1 MRVVVAPDKFEG
13 SLRAGQA
20 AEAIAAGLRRARPDA
35 EVVRLPLGDGGAGT
49 LEALLAAGFER
60 VPVRAT
66 GPTGEPADA
75 AIAVQGRRA
84 FVEMAEASGLKRLPG
99 GRRAPLEA
107 TTYGTGELIAA
118 ALDRGARELVLGIGG
133 SATTDGGAGMA
144 AALGARL
151 LDRDGAEL
159 PPGGAALLRLA
170 RVDVSGLDPRLAEAR
185 VTVASDVDNPL
196 VGERGAAAV
205 YGPQKGA
212 SESDSEVLDSALT
225 HFVQVLEESV
235 GPEGAAAVYGP
246 QKGAGPDDVLLL
258 DSALRRY
265 ARVLADDLGLDL
277 AGTPGAG
284 AAGGL
289 GAGAIAFLGAE
300 LRTGI
305 ELVLE
310 LVGFDQAVAG
320 ADLVITGE
328 GKLDA
333 QSLRGKAPV
342 GVARAA
348 AAHGV
353 PVVAVAGVV
362 EVADRELRAAGFEEA
377 HALLELEPDPE
388 RAMTEAGPL
397 LERLAERVGRAW
409 ASLP

>member
-13 SLRAGQA
+13 SLTAGRA
-20 AEAIAAGLRRARPDA
+20 AEAIRAGLLRARPDA
-35 EVVRLPLGDGGAGT
+35 EVVALPLGDGGAGT
-49 LEALLAAGFER
+49 LEALVAAGFER
-60 VPVRAT
+60 VRVPAT
-66 GPTGEPADA
+66 GPTGEPVQA
-75 AIAVQGRRA
+75 AIAVDGDRC

-107 TTYGTGELIAA
+107 TTYGTGELLRA
-118 ALDRGARELVLGIGG
+118 ALDRGARAVVLGIGG

-144 AALGARL
+144 AALGARF
-151 LDRDGAEL
+151 LDDAGAGL

-170 RVDVSGLDPRLAEAR
+170 HIDTAGVDPRLREVR
-185 VTVASDVDNPL
+185 VTVAADVDNPL
-196 VGERGAAAV
+196 VGPDGAAHV
-205 YGPQKGA
+205 
-212 SESDSEVLDSALT
+212 
-225 HFVQVLEESV
+225 F
-235 GPEGAAAVYGP
+235 GP

-265 ARVLADDLGLDL
+265 ARVLAADLGVDL
-277 AGTPGAG
+277 ADTPGAG

-289 GAGAIAFLGAE
+289 GAGAIAFLGA
-300 LRTGI
+300 RIRSGI

-310 LVGFDQAVAG
+310 LVGFDREVAT
-320 ADLVITGE
+320 ADLVVTGE

-348 AAHGV
+348 TAHGV
-353 PVVAVAGVV
+353 PVVALAGMV

-377 HALLELEPDPE
+377 HALAELEPDPA
-388 RAMTEAGPL
+388 RSMAEAAPL
-397 LERLAERVGRAW
+397 LERLAELVGRAW
-409 ASLP
+409 ATLP